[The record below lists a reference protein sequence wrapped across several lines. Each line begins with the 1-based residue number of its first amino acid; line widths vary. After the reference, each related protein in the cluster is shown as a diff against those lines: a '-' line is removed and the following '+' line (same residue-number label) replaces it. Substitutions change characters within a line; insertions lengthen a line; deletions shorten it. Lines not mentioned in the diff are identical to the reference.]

1 MMKYT
6 PSALKMQGQ
15 RAAFSKSSLI
25 FSIFTKSAEGDR
37 CCFGVC
43 RGVPNRTQVYI
54 FKIFILT
61 IAQASDGINC
71 FLQLFL
77 HKLRT
82 CLFVRGTHFIF
93 TSFCAVL
100 TIRYFLTALYRSGSQ
115 KTAVSVGFCDRPPR
129 TIVLYTSFVGFE
141 PCFQWHP
148 QRLHLQP
155 LLPFPAFCRFSKTA
169 LHSFCRMR

>member
-6 PSALKMQGQ
+6 PSALKMQEQ

-54 FKIFILT
+54 FKIFVLT
-61 IAQASDGINC
+61 IAQPSDGINC

-82 CLFVRGTHFIF
+82 CLFVRSTLFIF
-93 TSFCAVL
+93 TGFCAVL
-100 TIRYFLTALYRSGSQ
+100 TIRYFFDHIISFRFTKNGYFRWFLWPSTAENR
-115 KTAVSVGFCDRPPR
+115 
-129 TIVLYTSFVGFE
+129 FVYKL
-141 PCFQWHP
+141 C
-148 QRLHLQP
+148 RL
-155 LLPFPAFCRFSKTA
+155 
-169 LHSFCRMR
+169 

>member
-6 PSALKMQGQ
+6 RFIQKMQGQ

-54 FKIFILT
+54 FKRFTLT
-61 IAQASDGINC
+61 IAQPSDGINL

-77 HKLRT
+77 HKMRT
-82 CLFVRGTHFIF
+82 RPFIRSVSFVCIC
-93 TSFCAVL
+93 FCAVL
-100 TIRYFLTALYRSGSQ
+100 TIRYYLNGLYHFSLL
-115 KTAVSVGFCDRPPR
+115 KSVFSAGFCGCPSR
-129 TIVLYTSFVGFE
+129 TIVSYTNFGGFY
-141 PCFQWHP
+141 PCPQMHP
-148 QRLHLQP
+148 QRLHLQL
-155 LLPFPAFCRFSKTA
+155 LLPFPAFCRFSKTV